1 MAKVWRF
8 NKKLSIELPH
18 DPASPLLGI
27 NLEKATIQKDTCTPG
42 FTVALF
48 AGEKTWKQPECP
60 STEDTPHIHVME
72 YYSVTKKD
80 EMMPFATTWKDLE
93 MIILTEVRQTKTNIR
108 GYH

>member
-1 MAKVWRF
+1 M
-8 NKKLSIELPH
+8 
-18 DPASPLLGI
+18 GI
-27 NLEKATIQKDTCTPG
+27 YAEKTLTQKDTCVSV
-42 FTVALF
+42 FIAAL
-48 AGEKTWKQPECP
+48 GILSKTWKQPECP